1 MPELVSPTAAL
12 PASVPA
18 TAATTPFEFEI
29 GLDDPRPLDLEQQR
43 RRARDLQRAVGA
55 GDPEALQ
62 RLRCRHPK
70 AAGLSERAL
79 IGSHGHCDDA
89 QLVIARELGL
99 PSWPALVAHAGRL
112 AEARRALTVGL
123 PAPDID
129 RPTLHVRCGSDIRTS
144 LRLAGFA
151 GDFLEVSDPVC
162 QGPVPMGH
170 ELRRARVEFIAKAYE
185 MPRREVLAKLDAE
198 AEGVATAAER
208 YDRVVLWFEHDPY
221 DQLVLS
227 RILAH
232 FAEHPRPVEF
242 ELICIERFPQ
252 IPRFVGLGDLSVVEL
267 RSLWSTRTP
276 IIDTQLALGEEVW
289 RALRNPDPGAL
300 HAIASAGT
308 PELPTMAAALRRHL
322 QELPW
327 TTDGL
332 GLTER
337 LTLQAMRS
345 DPATGSEVFG
355 TLYRETEPMP
365 FLGDLMLWAVLAA
378 MNRAERPPF
387 AVDPATAL
395 DPWPNRRLVLTY
407 DGQDVLDRR
416 LDWLAC
422 RPPVRWVGGVRIAP
436 DAEGWRWS
444 PEREAPVAIRH

>member
-1 MPELVSPTAAL
+1 MNTPVPAG
-12 PASVPA
+12 PASAP
-18 TAATTPFEFEI
+18 PPPSFDIE
-29 GLDDPRPLDLEQQR
+29 LDEPRPLDLEQQR
-43 RRARDLQRAVGA
+43 QRARELQHALGL
-55 GDPEALQ
+55 GDPAALQ
-62 RLRCRHPK
+62 RLRCRHPR
-70 AAGLSERAL
+70 AAGLSEQAL
-79 IGSHGHCDDA
+79 LGRHGHCDDA

-112 AEARRALTVGL
+112 EEARRAIMIGL
-123 PAPDID
+123 PGPDAD
-129 RPTLHVRCGSDIRTS
+129 RPTLHVRCGSDIRTT

-170 ELRRARVEFIAKAYE
+170 GLRRARVEFISRNYE
-185 MPRREVLAKLDAE
+185 MPRHEVLAKLDAE

-208 YDRVVLWFEHDPY
+208 YHRVVLWFEHDPY
-221 DQLVLS
+221 DQLVLA

-232 FAEHPRPVEF
+232 FAEHPRPVEL
-242 ELICIERFPQ
+242 ELICIDRFPQ

-267 RSLWSTRTP
+267 RSLWGTRQP
-276 IIDTQLALGEEVW
+276 VADTQLALGEEVW
-289 RALRNPDPGAL
+289 AALRNPDPSSL
-300 HAIASAGT
+300 HAIAAAGT
-308 PELPTMAAALRRHL
+308 PELPTMAPALRRHL

-337 LTLQAMRS
+337 LSLLALRG
-345 DPATGSEVFG
+345 DPATGADIFR
-355 TLYRETEPMP
+355 TLYRESEPMP
-365 FLGDLMLWAVLAA
+365 FLGDLMLWAILAA

-395 DPWPNRRLVLTY
+395 DPWQNRRLVLTY
-407 DGQDVLDRR
+407 DGHDVLDRR

-422 RPPVRWVGGVRIAP
+422 RPPERWVGGVRIAA

-444 PEREAPVAIRH
+444 PEREAPVSARH

>member
-1 MPELVSPTAAL
+1 MPTPAFPV
-12 PASVPA
+12 PASATPA
-18 TAATTPFEFEI
+18 PFAFDI

-43 RRARDLQRAVGA
+43 QRARDLQHAVGA
-55 GDPEALQ
+55 GDPEALN

-70 AAGLSERAL
+70 AAGLSAQAL

-123 PAPDID
+123 PAPDAD
-129 RPTLHVRCGSDIRTS
+129 RPTLHLRCGTDIRTT

-162 QGPVPMGH
+162 QGPVPAGH
-170 ELRRARVEFIAKAYE
+170 DLRRARVEFLAKSYE
-185 MPRREVLAKLDAE
+185 MPRHEVLAKLDAE

-208 YDRVVLWFEHDPY
+208 YHRVVLWFEHDPY
-221 DQLVLS
+221 DQLVLA
-227 RILAH
+227 RVLAH
-232 FAEHPRPVEF
+232 FAEHQRPAEL
-242 ELICIERFPQ
+242 ELICIDRFPQ
-252 IPRFVGLGDLSVVEL
+252 IPRFVGLGDLSMVEL
-267 RSLWSTRTP
+267 RSLWSTRVP
-276 IIDTQLALGEEVW
+276 VGDTQLALGEEVW
-289 RALRNPDPGAL
+289 AALRNPNPTLL
-300 HAIASAGT
+300 HTIASAGT

-337 LTLQAMRS
+337 LVLLAMRS
-345 DPATGSEVFG
+345 EPATGAQVFR

-365 FLGDLMLWAVLAA
+365 FLGDLMLWAILAT

-387 AVDPATAL
+387 AVDPSTAL
-395 DPWPNRRLVLTY
+395 DPWQNRRMVLTY
-407 DGQDVLDRR
+407 DGHDVLDRR
-416 LDWLAC
+416 IDWLAC
-422 RPPVRWVGGVRIAP
+422 RPPVRWVGGVRIAA
-436 DAEGWRWS
+436 DDGGWRWS
-444 PEREAPVAIRH
+444 PEREAPVPTGQH